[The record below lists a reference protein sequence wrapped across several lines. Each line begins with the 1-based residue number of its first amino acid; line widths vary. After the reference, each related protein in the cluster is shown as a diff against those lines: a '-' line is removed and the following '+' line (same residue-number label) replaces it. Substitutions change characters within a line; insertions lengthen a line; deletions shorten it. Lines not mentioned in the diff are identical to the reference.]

1 MPVRRVSHSSAH
13 CIVSSYSQSSN
24 HDNSHWEAV
33 PQTPESDVA
42 IYPRHSLSSAFSRY
56 GNTAVSMASLTTLEG
71 LLVDSRF
78 RSLFS
83 FETITSGI
91 KSAYAI
97 KAPEGVFSYQQDGT
111 QPQLQCQQCNHQGTQ
126 PQSAA
131 ARCNALSA
139 SLKSCKSATQHFQK
153 SQI

>member
-24 HDNSHWEAV
+24 HDNSNWEAV
-33 PQTPESDVA
+33 PQTPESDIA
-42 IYPRHSLSSAFSRY
+42 IYPRHSLSSTFPRY
-56 GNTAVSMASLTTLEG
+56 GNTAVSTASLITFRR

-83 FETITSGI
+83 FETITSEI

-97 KAPEGVFSYQQDGT
+97 KAPEGWFSYQQDGI
-111 QPQLQCQQCNHQGTQ
+111 QLQLQCQRCNHQGTL

-131 ARCNALSA
+131 ARCNVLSA